1 MNFGEIINE
10 AESLVKQH
18 PDQAKAG
25 LDKAEELLDQQ
36 TGGQHTDQI
45 KQGMSFLEGKL
56 GLDGQAPA
64 QQ

>member
-25 LDKAEELLDQQ
+25 LDKAEELLDQH
-36 TGGQHTDQI
+36 TGGQHGEQL
-45 KQGMSFLEGKL
+45 KQGEAALESTL
-56 GLDGQAPA
+56 GLDGPAPA
-64 QQ
+64 AS